1 MKDAL
6 RVSKKGGG
14 ADGRDEEGNRGED
27 QEGEITMQ
35 MEARRLSHSPE
46 KVKHVFFIL
55 NIFILF
61 QNLFSGDESAGLHHP
76 AQPLWP
82 VEPVPLGVEQVHL

>member
-46 KVKHVFFIL
+46 KVKHFIFNISTFFISK
-55 NIFILF
+55 F
-61 QNLFSGDESAGLHHP
+61 FSR
-76 AQPLWP
+76 
-82 VEPVPLGVEQVHL
+82 